1 VGGTLRSRMRDTA
14 AADNVRAKTGS
25 LTGVTAL
32 SGYVTSADGE
42 PLVFSIMLN
51 QYLSGSPKD
60 IEDKIAIR
68 LAQFTRAAAVDD
80 TANRKRASAEQP
92 GDLECSWLKPVQ
104 C

>member
-1 VGGTLRSRMRDTA
+1 M
-14 AADNVRAKTGS
+14 RAKTGS

-68 LAQFTRAAAVDD
+68 LAQFSRNAPADVAQVQLRRTDGG
-80 TANRKRASAEQP
+80 Q
-92 GDLECSWLKPVQ
+92 GDLECSWLKPAP

>member
-1 VGGTLRSRMRDTA
+1 M
-14 AADNVRAKTGS
+14 RAKTGS
-25 LTGVTAL
+25 LTGATAL

-68 LAQFTRAAAVDD
+68 LAQFTRAAAVNDAAD
-80 TANRKRASAEQP
+80 RRRAASAEQP